1 MYRIFTFV
9 TYSVQMLYRRRGIF
23 DLQFTIADLQLR
35 KKKATPISFR
45 AGAVS
50 RDAASGSD
58 REKVFSS

>member
-1 MYRIFTFV
+1 M
-9 TYSVQMLYRRRGIF
+9 GIF